1 MCVSEGLGPQ
11 VYPENRL
18 EDALGRL
25 EQRRSVKAMDICEPG
40 PSPDDLQTILKI
52 GARVPDHGKL
62 GPWRFICFQNDARID
77 FGNILAERYKDLN
90 PEARAQ
96 NIVAERN
103 RFTRAP
109 VVVCVIADVKPHV
122 KIPEWEQQLSVGAVC
137 QNILVAASL
146 AGYASQWL
154 TEWYAFDPVIN
165 DALHLSESERVA
177 GFIYLGSAAAKPAER
192 ARPELQDRLT
202 HWSSPVDTNK

>member
-1 MCVSEGLGPQ
+1 M
-11 VYPENRL
+11 YPENRL
-18 EDALGRL
+18 EDALRRL
-25 EQRRSVKAMDICEPG
+25 QQRRSVKAMDICEPG
-40 PSPDDLQTILKI
+40 PDPDDLQMILNI

-62 GPWRFICFQNDARID
+62 GPWRFICFQNESRID
-77 FGNILAERYKDLN
+77 FGNILAERYKHLN
-90 PEARAQ
+90 PDARTQ

-103 RFTRAP
+103 RLTRAP
-109 VVVCVIADVKPHV
+109 VVICVVADVKPHV

-146 AGYASQWL
+146 AGFAAQWL
-154 TEWYAFDPVIN
+154 TEWYAFDPIIN
-165 DALHLSESERVA
+165 EALHLTDTERVA

-202 HWSSPVDTNK
+202 HWSSPVPETQ

>member
-1 MCVSEGLGPQ
+1 M
-11 VYPENRL
+11 YPENRL

-25 EQRRSVKAMDICEPG
+25 GQRRSVKAMDICEPG
-40 PSPDDLQTILKI
+40 PGPDDLQMILTI

-62 GPWRFICFQNDARID
+62 GPWRFICFQDDARID

-90 PEARAQ
+90 PEAKPK

-103 RFTRAP
+103 RLTRAP
-109 VVVCVIADVKPHV
+109 VVVCVVADVKPHA

-146 AGYASQWL
+146 AGYAAQWL

-165 DALHLSESERVA
+165 GALQLLSSERVA
-177 GFIYLGSAAAKPAER
+177 GFIYLGSAAEKPAER
-192 ARPELQDRLT
+192 VRPELQDRLT
-202 HWSSPVDTNK
+202 HWSAPKDTNT